1 MRSFFNLDN
10 PLMQFL
16 NTLTDIVILNVI
28 CLICCIPVVT
38 IGASLTALH
47 YVTIR
52 MARKEEGYII
62 RDFFKSFRQ
71 NFIQSTVIWLLF
83 LVISFFFYVDL
94 EIFYSEKAN
103 FPKILEQIIYVL
115 YLFVWLTAMYAFPV
129 LSRFSNTIR
138 NTIKNAFLMSILN
151 VFKTFLM
158 AIVYVIPF
166 FLLSLQMTLIDVL
179 LLVGVAGPAYINS
192 FIWKGILQKYEPR
205 EEKFKEADDRM

>member
-16 NTLTDIVILNVI
+16 STLTDIVILNVI
-28 CLICCIPVVT
+28 SLICCIPVVT

-83 LVISFFFYVDL
+83 LVISFFFY
-94 EIFYSEKAN
+94 AG
-103 FPKILEQIIYVL
+103 
-115 YLFVWLTAMYAFPV
+115 LTCCC
-129 LSRFSNTIR
+129 I
-138 NTIKNAFLMSILN
+138 
-151 VFKTFLM
+151 
-158 AIVYVIPF
+158 YVIPH
-166 FLLSLQMTLIDVL
+166 LLNLFICRWALML
-179 LLVGVAGPAYINS
+179 LPCLDYC
-192 FIWKGILQKYEPR
+192 K
-205 EEKFKEADDRM
+205 